1 MFSACL
7 IVYLDRWL
15 VNADVLRFNDVPN
28 LWATRK
34 HVRRFHSRQGDVKER
49 TDALLEGEQV
59 ILSEGIRF
67 GDDRDEVDAG
77 TETLH
82 DLNVER
88 LETKTG
94 SDEASG

>member
-1 MFSACL
+1 MRCK
-7 IVYLDRWL
+7 R
-15 VNADVLRFNDVPN
+15 
-28 LWATRK
+28 
-34 HVRRFHSRQGDVKER
+34 R
-49 TDALLEGEQV
+49 TDALLEGEQI

-67 GDDRDEVDAG
+67 GNDRDEVDAG

-82 DLNVER
+82 DLNVEG